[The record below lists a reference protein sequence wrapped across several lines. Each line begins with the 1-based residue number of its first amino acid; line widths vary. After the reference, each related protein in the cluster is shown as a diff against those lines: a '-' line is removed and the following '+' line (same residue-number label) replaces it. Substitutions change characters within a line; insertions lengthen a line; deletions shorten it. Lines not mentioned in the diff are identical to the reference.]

1 MNMIM
6 NIVPIVYKT
15 TMKHSAEIVFQND
28 VLNVFLYVMKSNFP
42 LNEDA
47 IIALYLTK
55 TMFKI
60 NRR

>member
-15 TMKHSAEIVFQND
+15 MMKHSAKIVFQND
-28 VLNVFLYVMKSNFP
+28 VLNVFLYAMKSNFP